1 VRFKVDVD
9 GSQHQI
15 VTGADGGLTL
25 DGETFAAKVTRPAA
39 DRLMVQVGDKSHE
52 VRVIEGGA
60 ESGSYVLELAGERI
74 PVTVSDLSRGGL
86 GAARAA
92 AAIAPA
98 TVSGG
103 RAAAAT
109 TGRAAAATTGPVQP
123 LDDVKEGI
131 WAPMPGK
138 IVDVLIDV
146 GDTVE
151 AGEGV
156 LILEAMKMENELRA
170 HKKGTVTS
178 VLVKRGDS
186 VERGQ
191 LLVALE

>member
-109 TGRAAAATTGPVQP
+109 TGPVQP

>member
-1 VRFKVDVD
+1 MRFKVDVD

-25 DGETFAAKVTRPAA
+25 DGETFAAKVTRPAT
-39 DRLMVQVGDKSHE
+39 DRLMVQVGDKSYE
-52 VRVIEGGA
+52 VRVIEGGPETGA
-60 ESGSYVLELAGERI
+60 YVLEFAGERI
-74 PVTVSDLSRGGL
+74 PVTVSDVSRGGP
-86 GAARAA
+86 GAARVAA
-92 AAIAPA
+92 PIAP
-98 TVSGG
+98 
-103 RAAAAT
+103 RP
-109 TGRAAAATTGPVQP
+109 ATTGPVQP

-138 IVDVLIDV
+138 IVDVLIEV

-151 AGEGV
+151 VGEGV

>member
-1 VRFKVDVD
+1 MRFKVDVD

-39 DRLMVQVGDKSHE
+39 DRLMVQVGDKSYE
-52 VRVIEGGA
+52 IRVIEGGA
-60 ESGSYVLELAGERI
+60 ESGTYVLELAGERI
-74 PVTVSDLSRGGL
+74 PVTVADFSRGGS

-92 AAIAPA
+92 APISPA

-103 RAAAAT
+103 R
-109 TGRAAAATTGPVQP
+109 AAATTGPVQP

-138 IVDVLIDV
+138 IVDVLIEV

-178 VLVKRGDS
+178 VLVKKGDS